1 MDTRTQTRGQPK
13 TYRIALAIG
22 ITVFMWA
29 SAFPGIR
36 IALMSFS
43 PSELAFLRFSIASV
57 ALAAFLIATRL
68 SLPRGRDWVRIAFAG
83 GLGISAYNLALNEG
97 EMHINASTASFL
109 MSLSPM
115 FTVLLGVLLRG
126 ERLTRWGIVSI
137 ALSFVGIEL
146 LAVFGQGSLVFNHGA
161 ALVLFAAICQ
171 AIQFVIQKPLLE
183 RYSALAVTSCVIWAG
198 TLFLLPFA
206 FSSVTALEKA
216 APTSVVALLFLALG
230 PAAIAYI
237 SWSYVLAHYPMSRAA
252 PFMYL
257 IPLVSLL
264 ISLVTLGEEPT
275 GMMLLGG
282 ILTLSGVIGI
292 NTFGKRVNQGKG

>member
-1 MDTRTQTRGQPK
+1 MGTRTQTRGRSR

-22 ITVFMWA
+22 ITVIMWA

-36 IALMSFS
+36 IALISFS
-43 PSELAFLRFSIASV
+43 PGELAFLRFSIASLT
-57 ALAAFLIATRL
+57 LAVFLMTTRL
-68 SLPRGRDWVRIAFAG
+68 PLPRGRDWVRITFAG
-83 GLGISAYNLALNEG
+83 GLGIAAYNLALNEG
-97 EMHINASTASFL
+97 EMHINAGTASFL

-126 ERLTRWGIVSI
+126 EHLTRWGIVSI
-137 ALSFVGIEL
+137 ALSFIGVEL
-146 LAVFGQGSLVFNHGA
+146 LAVFGQDRIVFNHGT
-161 ALVLFAAICQ
+161 ALVLFAATCQ

-183 RYSALAVTSCVIWAG
+183 RYSVLAVTSCVIWAG
-198 TLFLLPFA
+198 TLFLLPFS

-216 APTSVVALLFLALG
+216 TPTSVIALLFLALG
-230 PAAIAYI
+230 PAATAYI
-237 SWSYVLAHYPMSRAA
+237 SWSYVLAHYSMSRAA

-275 GMMLLGG
+275 ATMLLGG
-282 ILTLSGVIGI
+282 ILTLAGVIGM
-292 NTFGKRVNQGKG
+292 NTFGKRVNQ